1 MSYILEALKKAE
13 RERRKDSV
21 PDLQA
26 HHTPYPAPGR
36 KYSYPQKPVTLLI
49 GTLILFLIAASFLMY
64 MRREPILE
72 QKTTLPGV
80 MTQENRPESRQ
91 QIQQETPQEIPVPQI
106 ESQPQ
111 QHVRQVQVKPQ
122 KVIVE
127 PRPII
132 IEEKTVVTP
141 PPPFSRQQELQL
153 PSYDDLATTISDH
166 LPRLSLAGHTYS
178 DDPGQRMIIINNRIV
193 REGQGLGN
201 GLRLEEIT
209 WDGLILSFKG
219 TRFTMDAT
227 Q

>member
-13 RERRKDSV
+13 RERRRDSV
-21 PDLQA
+21 PDIQA

-36 KYSYPQKPVTLLI
+36 KYSYPQKPVTLLVSVLLL
-49 GTLILFLIAASFLMY
+49 LIIAASILIY
-64 MRREPILE
+64 LRQEPVPE
-72 QKTTLPGV
+72 QVTPLAEVVTK
-80 MTQENRPESRQ
+80 ENQPESRQ
-91 QIQQETPQEIPVPQI
+91 PIQQETLQDTAVQQNR
-106 ESQPQ
+106 SQFQ
-111 QHVRQVQVKPQ
+111 QDVRQIQVKPQ
-122 KVIVE
+122 KVTVE

-132 IEEKTVVTP
+132 VEEETVVVP
-141 PPPFSRQQELQL
+141 PPPSSRQQEPQL
-153 PSYDDLATTISDH
+153 PTYDDLVTTISEI
-166 LPRLSLAGHTYS
+166 PKLSLAGHTYS
-178 DDPGQRMIIINNRIV
+178 EEPGQRMIIINNRII